1 MTAAA
6 HLKPIAADRRYR
18 GSQTGHDGAR
28 LDHRSTACRNICLAQ
43 ARISVVALTDFEKHG
58 GPVDQGS
65 RWRQQAPAAPAA
77 TIKSP

>member
-1 MTAAA
+1 MTPAA
-6 HLKPIAADRRYR
+6 HVKPIAADRRYR

-43 ARISVVALTDFEKHG
+43 SRISVVALTGFEMRF

-65 RWRQQAPAAPAA
+65 PWRQWLPAAPAA